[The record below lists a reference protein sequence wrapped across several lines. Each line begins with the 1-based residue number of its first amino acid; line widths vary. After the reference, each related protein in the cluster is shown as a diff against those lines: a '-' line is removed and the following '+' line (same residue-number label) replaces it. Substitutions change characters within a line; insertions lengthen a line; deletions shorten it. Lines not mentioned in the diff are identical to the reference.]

1 VSEMNRSPDTPESLG
16 AFVSR
21 VRPGDSCSCCG
32 ATLQGSAQN
41 VERAGS
47 PGATCTVRLAIVAAC
62 PECGCEI
69 CEEMGAETGAAWSQ
83 LSPAA

>member
-1 VSEMNRSPDTPESLG
+1 VSEMNRTPDTPESLG
-16 AFVSR
+16 AFLSR

-32 ATLQGSAQN
+32 ATLQGSVRI
-41 VERAGS
+41 VEGADPPS
-47 PGATCTVRLAIVAAC
+47 ATCAVRLAVLAAC

-69 CEEMGAETGAAWSQ
+69 CEEVGPETGAAWSR